1 MDQNN
6 FIAGSYYQN
15 NYSNEQ
21 NQQFTKE
28 FNAITEQMVS
38 CLDQDLS
45 ADSAEMQQAVQEH
58 YEFCRRFWQP
68 DRESYKSLAMSFVL
82 PTGYRETYEGFRE
95 GLGKY
100 IYDAAVI
107 FADKNLD

>member
-38 CLDQDLS
+38 CLDQALT
-45 ADSAEMQQAVQEH
+45 ADSDEMQQAVRKH
-58 YEFCRRFWQP
+58 YEFCLRFWQP
-68 DRESYKSLAMSFVL
+68 NRESYKSLAMSFVL

>member
-1 MDQNN
+1 
-6 FIAGSYYQN
+6 
-15 NYSNEQ
+15 
-21 NQQFTKE
+21 
-28 FNAITEQMVS
+28 MVS
-38 CLDQDLS
+38 CLDQSLT
-45 ADSAEMQQAVQEH
+45 ADSAEMQQAVRKH
-58 YEFCRRFWQP
+58 YEFCLKFWQP

>member
-45 ADSAEMQQAVQEH
+45 ADSAEMQQAVQGH
-58 YEFCRRFWQP
+58 YEFCLRFWQP

>member
-15 NYSNEQ
+15 NYSSEQ
-21 NQQFTKE
+21 NQQFTIE

-38 CLDQDLS
+38 CLDQALT
-45 ADSAEMQQAVQEH
+45 ADSAEMQQAVRKH
-58 YEFCRRFWQP
+58 YEFCLKFWQP
-68 DRESYKSLAMSFVL
+68 DRESYKSLAMSYVL

>member
-38 CLDQDLS
+38 CLDQSLT
-45 ADSAEMQQAVQEH
+45 ADSAEMQQAVRKH
-58 YEFCRRFWQP
+58 YEFCLKFWQP

>member
-28 FNAITEQMVS
+28 FNAITE
-38 CLDQDLS
+38 
-45 ADSAEMQQAVQEH
+45 
-58 YEFCRRFWQP
+58 
-68 DRESYKSLAMSFVL
+68 
-82 PTGYRETYEGFRE
+82 
-95 GLGKY
+95 
-100 IYDAAVI
+100 
-107 FADKNLD
+107 

>member
-21 NQQFTKE
+21 NQQFTIE

-38 CLDQDLS
+38 CLDQSLT
-45 ADSAEMQQAVQEH
+45 ADSAEMQQAVRKH
-58 YEFCRRFWQP
+58 YEFCLKFWQP

>member
-15 NYSNEQ
+15 NYSHEQ
-21 NQQFTKE
+21 NQQFTIE

-38 CLDQDLS
+38 CLDQDLT
-45 ADSAEMQQAVQEH
+45 ADSDEMQQAVRKH
-58 YEFCRRFWQP
+58 YEFCLRFWQP

-82 PTGYRETYEGFRE
+82 PTGYRETYEDFRE

>member
-21 NQQFTKE
+21 NQQFTIE

-38 CLDQDLS
+38 CLDQSLT
-45 ADSAEMQQAVQEH
+45 ADSAEMQQAVRKH
-58 YEFCRRFWQP
+58 YEFCLKFWQP

-95 GLGKY
+95 GLGKC